1 MGKMTS
7 NKDVPSV
14 LSRAIGAIQGFA
26 LQKKSQKCNN
36 ETTKTIM
43 TIVNRQGETIIRDFF
58 EANWKEILAIL
69 TREKFVVVK
78 VPRKASKASIASKAS
93 KASKASIASIAAKAL
108 LKAEKAE
115 KQKEILVEINKNKGL
130 ALKAK
135 PAATTAKNAYE
146 IVNSEYL

>member
-93 KASKASIASIAAKAL
+93 KASKASIAAKAL